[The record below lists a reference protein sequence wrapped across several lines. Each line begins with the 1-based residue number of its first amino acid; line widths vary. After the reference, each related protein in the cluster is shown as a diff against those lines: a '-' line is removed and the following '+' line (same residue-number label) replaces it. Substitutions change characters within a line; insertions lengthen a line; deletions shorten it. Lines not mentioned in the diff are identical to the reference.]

1 MAGSCH
7 ENTCHATTSTTAQ
20 ASLPIIPRSSLK
32 INAQTTRGLEI
43 QIEIQSVDCVILSD
57 SIVVSCRPRPL
68 AFRSLV
74 MVFALGKAM
83 FPNLPGLPGPPL
95 RLRYRGDIEV
105 DVPTLGCDRPTRNL
119 GAKTAR
125 GILDVPIAF
134 RPFSGRASTKRSRK
148 FPLVPKRKRRN
159 PFSEAVASQTHAP
172 KLELGSERRFLVPA
186 SNNLLPHKLRSNS
199 TLVRVRPRSAPR
211 SGCAGSWLA
220 VPTISEGA
228 QFGSST

>member
-43 QIEIQSVDCVILSD
+43 QIEIQPVDCVILSD

-83 FPNLPGLPGPPL
+83 FPNLPGVAWTTPATSISW
-95 RLRYRGDIEV
+95 RYRSRCADSGLRWADEKPRRQNGTGYPRCSDSV
-105 DVPTLGCDRPTRNL
+105 SSLLWKSLD
-119 GAKTAR
+119 KT
-125 GILDVPIAF
+125 IKKI
-134 RPFSGRASTKRSRK
+134 S
-148 FPLVPKRKRRN
+148 
-159 PFSEAVASQTHAP
+159 
-172 KLELGSERRFLVPA
+172 
-186 SNNLLPHKLRSNS
+186 
-199 TLVRVRPRSAPR
+199 
-211 SGCAGSWLA
+211 AGSQ
-220 VPTISEGA
+220 A
-228 QFGSST
+228 QA